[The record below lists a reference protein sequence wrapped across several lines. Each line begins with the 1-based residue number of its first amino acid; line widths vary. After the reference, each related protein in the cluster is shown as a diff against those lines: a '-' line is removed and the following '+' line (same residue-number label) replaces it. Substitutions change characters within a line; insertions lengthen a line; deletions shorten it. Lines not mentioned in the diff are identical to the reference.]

1 MRMKRFGIFNMLLR
15 PIDKR
20 ILSNWAILVA
30 LLWVIGWYWYGSEPL
45 VLLLV
50 ATNISTYLAM
60 MLDKIQATQC
70 SGRLSERSLYV
81 MTLLGGSIGM
91 ALAIYTLRHKSRKT
105 SFQLVVALL
114 VLLQLLAIYYLT
126 DLVTVSL

>member
-1 MRMKRFGIFNMLLR
+1 MKMKQFGTSNMLLR
-15 PIDKR
+15 RIDKR
-20 ILSNWAILVA
+20 ILSSWVMLVA
-30 LLWVIGWYWYGSEPL
+30 LLWVIGWYWFGSEPL
-45 VLLLV
+45 IVLLA

-60 MLDKIQATQC
+60 MVDKIQATQRG
-70 SGRLSERSLYV
+70 GRLSERSLYI

-114 VLLQLLAIYYLT
+114 VLLQLLVIYYLT
-126 DLVTVSL
+126 DLVTLSL